1 MTFVSFAEQLFNGIQ
16 YGMALFLVSSGL
28 TLIFGI
34 MNFINLAHGSQVMIG
49 AYLSTYF
56 TIIFNNF
63 FIGILIAIPITFII
77 GYLIE
82 ILIVQY
88 LYKRDHLDQVLV
100 SFGLILFF
108 NELITI
114 IFGTLPLYSDIPNF
128 LTGQIMIFEGL
139 SLPIYRLFIILIGIL
154 FAIFVYI
161 LINKSRIGM
170 YIRAGSTDSVM
181 VSALGIN
188 IKILFR
194 LLFSVGAVLAGIAGM
209 MLAPLTSV
217 EPSIGDSFLILSLV
231 IIIIGGIGSI
241 HGAFIAAMLVGILDT
256 VGRVFLPTLLR
267 IFLDPSHADGAGP
280 ALSSM
285 LVYLMMALILL
296 IKPNGLFTKKY

>member
-1 MTFVSFAEQLFNGIQ
+1 
-16 YGMALFLVSSGL
+16 
-28 TLIFGI
+28 
-34 MNFINLAHGSQVMIG
+34 
-49 AYLSTYF
+49 
-56 TIIFNNF
+56 
-63 FIGILIAIPITFII
+63 
-77 GYLIE
+77 
-82 ILIVQY
+82 
-88 LYKRDHLDQVLV
+88 
-100 SFGLILFF
+100 
-108 NELITI
+108 
-114 IFGTLPLYSDIPNF
+114 
-128 LTGQIMIFEGL
+128 
-139 SLPIYRLFIILIGIL
+139 
-154 FAIFVYI
+154 
-161 LINKSRIGM
+161 M

-296 IKPNGLFTKKY
+296 IKPMMFLMPQQILLVPEQHLGSKNKNPTFVGFFVWLDFI